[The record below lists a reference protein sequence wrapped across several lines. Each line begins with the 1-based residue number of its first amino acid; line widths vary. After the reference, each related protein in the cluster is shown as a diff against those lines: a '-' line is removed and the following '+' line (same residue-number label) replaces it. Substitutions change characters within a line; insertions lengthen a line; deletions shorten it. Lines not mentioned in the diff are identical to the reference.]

1 MRKSF
6 MRWIAAVLTTSM
18 ILGGSV
24 TPVSALETA
33 ETTPEILSEEL
44 TGTLK
49 DEGFTPDR
57 TGDDLDVETMAESIP
72 AEGLTDDQTEE
83 AADDI
88 LTETVDTVSA
98 DGTKD
103 KAAAE
108 DSLVTED
115 INETDYNE
123 GASSEW
129 DGYIPEKYLNGH
141 DDGITIESSEA
152 ALAEIPEGSL
162 SSNYKTPDEYI
173 PDIRDQDPFGACWTF
188 SVMAANE
195 GYLIKNKGKARTID
209 LSERALCYFLYD
221 LKGIND
227 PLGNT
232 LGDYNIPNVPD
243 ENAKNIYDL
252 GGNAFQSAIFLA
264 NWGLPIDE
272 SRAPYSQ
279 LKSYGK
285 NADLTDSL
293 HKGVDALD
301 DKLCYDSEFHLQGY
315 RLISDPAGIKQAI
328 MDNGIAATSYF
339 HDTGRQNK
347 SHINFYN
354 SENHAYNSGSY
365 HTNTVNHIV
374 SIIGWDDNFDRM
386 KFNAACRPQNNGA
399 WLIRNSWGSDWG
411 ESGNFWLSYEDK
423 SFGGIVTFM
432 PEDKDNYDN
441 NYFYDGASGGQ
452 SYGRGSIGTWRAA
465 NVFKA
470 ASDESLEAVSIGIST
485 TDVDYSVQIY
495 KNLKDPGKPDSGT
508 PMLTEGAVKGEFTYE
523 GYYTVPLNTSINL
536 KKGDTF
542 AVVFTL
548 SNPDK
553 ETYAYI
559 EKDGVKHDW
568 IRFVAQTDK
577 GQSFYSGRQGSWYD
591 MANAGSCFRIHAFT
605 KNGAGKAAH
614 DAEPINAELYRI
626 NSTDGKVRL
635 SDLQTSLNKVLTDK
649 YGADEAKKWAF
660 KNPGTVITAN
670 NDQPTIKADVVRTD
684 GSNVTTD
691 YVFINVTDVSFDAL
705 ENIKPT
711 MYTGSD
717 PVKIETYA
725 SFTGY
730 DLKKDL
736 LSNFETS
743 DVNVIKPDQ
752 DGKFAYIVGE
762 GKATVSSNLFIAG
775 SDAPIK
781 TITKT
786 VTVTKDPKAA
796 VYVSGNVVKV
806 GPASSTPAETATASE
821 TTEKTAFD
829 QITDGYLIVRGY
841 RYYLEDLTA
850 GYTTVFVSE
859 DPSVLKI
866 GKLDKTTRRSELI
879 ITGTGYVNVSCKVDG
894 KVVRTLRFNV
904 TLPSVSLEKTA
915 LSINPALTDSIDLL
929 DIYASVDIVSVNV
942 TDKNRNV
949 VKDFTVD
956 QEYDRTYAVKYTGSA
971 SSFNL
976 NGYLRIKL
984 NGSSEDIYRPVS
996 IKVKSIVPKA
1006 TVKQLAK
1013 VDTMYSYPLSE
1024 TNNLSVTLNTG
1035 DVEEIKLKDTG
1046 RNAGPLAYGV
1056 YQSWY
1061 DEDSEENVAYGSE
1074 FSLYCIS
1081 GNNVKNNK
1089 GTLEIWVYGYKNP
1102 IRKNISIAYMK
1113 SNIKASAIN
1122 TGVLTSVS
1130 GNVLSGNKLRFKATN
1145 TTAKCPEEYYDPA
1158 ISVTNKSGN
1167 SLASKYTGIY
1177 EGNGVFA
1184 LIPKAGM
1191 KISASGEDV
1200 YVAVSDEIHTAPIK
1214 IKLRVKGISPAK
1226 AGLKL
1231 DKTTM
1236 QLQRYGSISV
1246 NRMLAYDM
1254 GINFKNCGGLSD
1266 CLKVI
1271 SVNGM
1276 NAASAEALKD
1286 NKLKLEYVPDES
1298 VIRVSYPNSNA
1309 PAAGTYKY
1317 RLSISKE
1324 KTGAPKDIST
1334 TFTVRIKDTPLKAAC
1349 STRLKGKI
1357 DVLDEDS
1364 FVEITPKFKN
1374 MPTDRDRSIMDVS
1387 IAGAGSD
1394 KFDLVYYPEDG
1405 RAELFLK
1412 NGASVSTKD
1421 KYEFILTYSMDV
1433 GDGNVTA
1440 VSGKVR
1446 IPVTQGAV
1454 KSRIS
1459 SKSVYSNMIR
1469 TQKEKFDVT
1478 LYNKAGYEI
1487 DIDKIE
1493 LVNPNSD
1500 FELIKEGSQ
1509 YFIGYTPNGAVRK
1522 GRSYSLKFNVYPKNK
1537 ATNTNPVRLTY
1548 KVTVAK

>member
-1 MRKSF
+1 

-57 TGDDLDVETMAESIP
+57 TGDDFDVETMAESIP

-108 DSLVTED
+108 DSLATED

-162 SSNYKTPDEYI
+162 PSDYTTSAGFI

-195 GYLIKNKGKARTID
+195 GYLIKKKGKDRKID

-264 NWGLPIDE
+264 NWGLPISE
-272 SRAPYSQ
+272 NRAPYSE
-279 LKSYGK
+279 LAKLGK

-315 RLISDPAGIKQAI
+315 RLISDPEGIKQAI
-328 MDNGIAATSYF
+328 MENGIAATSYF

-347 SHINFYN
+347 SRINFYN
-354 SENHAYNSGSY
+354 SVNHAYNSGSY

-386 KFNAACRPQNNGA
+386 RFNAACRPQNNGA

-470 ASDESLEAVSIGIST
+470 ASDESLKAVSIGIST

-508 PMLTEGAVKGEFTYE
+508 PMLAEGAVTGKFTYE
-523 GYYTVPLNTSINL
+523 GYYTVPLKPSIDL

-548 SNPDK
+548 SSPDK

-559 EKDGVKHDW
+559 EKDGVKLDW
-568 IRFVAQTDK
+568 IRFVAQIDK
-577 GQSFYSGRQGSWYD
+577 GQSFYSGRPGSWYD

-626 NSTDGKVRL
+626 HKADGKVKL

-649 YGADEAKKWAF
+649 YGSEEAAKWYF
-660 KNPGTVITAN
+660 KDPDTVLTAN
-670 NDQPTIKADVVRTD
+670 NDQPTIKADVVRNDSGTK
-684 GSNVTTD
+684 TYD
-691 YVFINVTDVSFDAL
+691 YVLINVTDVSFEAL

-725 SFTGY
+725 SFIGY

-736 LSNFETS
+736 LSNFWTS
-743 DVNVIKPDQ
+743 DMNVIKPDQ

-762 GKATVSSNLFIAG
+762 GTATVSSNLFIAG
-775 SDAPIK
+775 SDDPIK

-796 VYVSGNVVKV
+796 VHVSGNVVKV
-806 GPASSTPAETATASE
+806 GQAAETAAETAPGPGTS
-821 TTEKTAFD
+821 EKTSFD
-829 QITDGYLIVRGY
+829 QITDGYKIVRGY
-841 RYYLEDLTA
+841 RYYLEDLTD

-866 GKLDKTTRRSELI
+866 GKLDKATRLSELI
-879 ITGTGYVNVSCKVDG
+879 ILGTGYVNVSCKVNG

-904 TLPSVSLEKTA
+904 TLPSVSLEKTV
-915 LSINPALTDSIDLL
+915 LNINPALTDSIDLL
-929 DIYASVDIVSVNV
+929 DIYASADIVSVNV

-949 VKDFTVD
+949 VNDFTVD
-956 QEYDRTYAVKYTGSA
+956 QEYGRTYAVKYKGSTA
-971 SSFNL
+971 SLNL

-996 IKVKSIVPKA
+996 IRVKSIVPKA
-1006 TVKQLAK
+1006 TVKQLSR

-1024 TNNLSVTLNTG
+1024 TNNLSVILNTG

-1056 YQSWY
+1056 FQPWY
-1061 DEDSEENVAYGSE
+1061 DEDAEENVAYGSD

-1089 GTLEIWVYGYKNP
+1089 GTLEIWVYGYKDP
-1102 IRKNISIAYMK
+1102 IKKDITIAYTK
-1113 SNIKASAIN
+1113 SSIRASAIN
-1122 TGVLTSVS
+1122 TGVLTGVS
-1130 GNVLSGNKLRFKATN
+1130 GNVLDGNKVRFKVTN
-1145 TTAKCPEEYYDPA
+1145 TTAKRAEEYYDPD
-1158 ISVTNKSGN
+1158 ILITDKNGS

-1177 EGNGVFA
+1177 EENGIFS
-1184 LIPKAGM
+1184 LIPKEGT

-1200 YVAVSDEIHTAPIK
+1200 YVTVSDDIHTSPVK
-1214 IKLRVKGISPAK
+1214 IKLRIKGIAPAK
-1226 AGLKL
+1226 AAIKL
-1231 DKTTM
+1231 AKATVQIQKYD
-1236 QLQRYGSISV
+1236 SISV
-1246 NRMLAYDM
+1246 NKMLEYDM
-1254 GINFKNCGGLSD
+1254 GISFKNCGGLSD
-1266 CLKVI
+1266 RLKAL
-1271 SVNGM
+1271 SVNGV
-1276 NAASAEALKD
+1276 NDLSVTALKD
-1286 NKLKLEYVPDES
+1286 NKLKIEYVQDDS
-1298 VIRVSYPNSNA
+1298 VIRVTYPNGNA
-1309 PAAGTYKY
+1309 PAAGTYKF
-1317 RLSISKE
+1317 RLSISKD
-1324 KTGAPKDIST
+1324 KTGAPKDISA

-1349 STRLKGKI
+1349 STKLKGRI
-1357 DVLDEDS
+1357 DVLDRDS

-1387 IAGAGSD
+1387 IAGEGSD
-1394 KFDLVYYPEDG
+1394 KFDLVYYPEG
-1405 RAELFLK
+1405 GKAELSLK
-1412 NGASVSTKD
+1412 KGASVSTRD
-1421 KYEFILTYSMDV
+1421 KYEFILTYRMDV
-1433 GDGNVTA
+1433 GDGNITA

-1446 IPVTQGAV
+1446 ISVTQGAV

-1459 SKSVYSNMIR
+1459 SKSVYSNMLR
-1469 TQKEKFDVT
+1469 RQKEKLDIT
-1478 LYNKAGYEI
+1478 LLNKAGYEI

-1493 LVNPNSD
+1493 LMNPNKD
-1500 FELIKEGSQ
+1500 FELIKEGAQ
-1509 YFIGYTPNGAVRK
+1509 YYIGYTPNGAVRK
-1522 GRSYSLKFNVYPKNK
+1522 GRNYTLKFNVYPSDK
-1537 ATNTNPVRLTY
+1537 ASNTGPVRLSY
-1548 KVTVAK
+1548 KVRVAK